1 MPRKVEIALPSAQTS
16 DVLEEIRNIDDIIS
30 LRLQQHV
37 SLKPS
42 GDVISL
48 EVTDRS
54 LHSLML
60 LLDKRKMLQ
69 NPLVSVTTSQPLS
82 IISQPSSLEITNDT
96 SEATWEEMQSMIS
109 KESNMTTNG
118 LLTMIVAGIIAA
130 VGISTNALHL
140 VIGAMVVAP
149 GFEPIV
155 RIPLGLITSNIAWK
169 RGVTDTLKGYAGL
182 MAAAALTTL
191 LLQALGQDT
200 LDGKASY
207 LTEGALLSYWTKISV
222 TSVIVSAAAGFAGAL
237 VIAAHKSILTA
248 GVMIALALIPSA
260 TLTGMALAEGEFYIA
275 QQAALRWVLDV
286 ALVAA
291 FSVIVFL
298 WKKYSVHRRNMWS

>member
-1 MPRKVEIALPSAQTS
+1 MPRKVEIALPSAQT
-16 DVLEEIRNIDDIIS
+16 DEVIEEIRNIKEVIS
-30 LRLQQHV
+30 LRLQQDV
-37 SLKPS
+37 SLQPS
-42 GDVISL
+42 GDVIQL

-54 LHSLML
+54 LHSLMQL
-60 LLDKRKMLQ
+60 LNKRKMLQ
-69 NPLVSVTTSQPLS
+69 DPQVSVTTSQPLS
-82 IISQPSSLEITNDT
+82 IISQPASLEITNDT

-109 KESNMTTNG
+109 RESNMTANG
-118 LLTMIVAGIIAA
+118 MLTMIVAGIIAT

-155 RIPLGLITSNIAWK
+155 RIPLGLITDNVTWK
-169 RGVTDTLKGYAGL
+169 RGVTDILKGYAAL
-182 MAAAALTTL
+182 IVAAALTTL
-191 LLQALGQDT
+191 ALQALGQDT

-207 LTEGALLSYWTKISV
+207 LAEGALLSYWTKISM

-237 VIAAHKSILTA
+237 VIAAHKSVLTA

-260 TLTGMALAEGEFYIA
+260 TLLGMALAEGEFYIA
-275 QQAALRWVLDV
+275 QQAALRWLLDV

-291 FSVIVFL
+291 FSLLVFL